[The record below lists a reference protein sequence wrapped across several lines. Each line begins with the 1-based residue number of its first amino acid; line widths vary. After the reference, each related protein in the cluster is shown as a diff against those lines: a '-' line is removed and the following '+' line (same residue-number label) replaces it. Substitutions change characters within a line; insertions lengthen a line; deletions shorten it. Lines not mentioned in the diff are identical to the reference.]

1 MLKDEYTIVF
11 EHVFFEDHVGN
22 VCQLFEGIRWVGEDK
37 VELLSTALHKAEHIP
52 ADSDTLICIQLL
64 QALLDKRMVVTVGLH
79 TDYLTAAP

>member
-22 VCQLFEGIRWVGEDK
+22 VCQLFEGIGRIGEDK

-52 ADSDTLICIQLL
+52 TDSDTLISIQLL
-64 QALLDKRMVVTVGLH
+64 QALLDERMMITVGLH